1 MTTYHNILKK
11 LNAFTTKYYTKILV
25 KGGLLFIAFGVLF
38 MLVILG
44 VEYFLWLGS
53 TGRLLLLLIF
63 LGVEGFLLF
72 KLVLTPLFYL
82 FKIKRGLSDKEA
94 SLLIGKHFPEVD
106 DKLYN
111 LLDLAENTEQ
121 SDLLLASIEQRAN
134 NLAPI
139 PFSKAIQIKDSF
151 KNAKYLLVPFVLL
164 LLMWVSGDIVSYF
177 DSYKRVVNYD
187 MAYAPPAPF
196 EFRLLSDSLE
206 VYETKEYILSVTT
219 VGNIKP
225 ENVSLV
231 MGNREVVLQ
240 KEKDVFKYVMT
251 PPFESLDFYFKANGI
266 KSQEY
271 QLKVLKV
278 PSIEDFRMVLQ
289 YPRYLEKRNDT
300 LLSTGNAT
308 FPEGTEVKWAIRGE
322 NTERINLRTA
332 DSTVA
337 FNKNGKVFSY
347 AKKVYSDMDYEVV
360 TSNENVRY
368 YESLGFRFSVLKDAF
383 PRIKVKEVLD
393 SLQPNIRYYIGESTD
408 DYKISSLSLVC
419 YPDTNKDAQQRLELG
434 KPNKNYEQFYYTF
447 PAGLSLKEGELYS
460 FYFEVKDNDQLHGGK
475 TAKSQVFRM
484 KVLDSSELQNRA
496 LAVRQDIIDKMDHTL
511 DNFKQQDAAL
521 KEMEKEQKEKSQL
534 GFNDK
539 NKVRDFLR
547 KQEEQENLMQKF
559 SKELKDNLEKA
570 GRDAKL
576 NKLLQERLERQ
587 EKEAQKNE
595 KLLEELKKIAD
606 KISKEELTQ
615 RLEELGKKQ
624 KNRERNLEQLLEL
637 TKRYYVSEKALQI
650 SKDLEKLAE
659 EQQLLS
665 EKTLFEKLR
674 DERQKRL
681 NEKFDA
687 LSKEMEELKK
697 DNQSLQKP
705 MPLGFEKEK
714 EEGVKKDMKE
724 ALDELEKLGDKAPD
738 SSPDATNSS
747 ADKITKKQQSAAQKM
762 KEMSK
767 GMQESASG
775 SGGETLA
782 EDAEMLRQI
791 LDNLITFSFKQELL
805 YNGLGR
811 SDRESSFFMGK
822 LKEQQE
828 LRELFVHVDDSL
840 FALSLRQAEIA
851 EFVNEQITEV
861 YYNTDRALESMAD
874 SQMFEGGSFQKYVL
888 NAANSLSDFLANMLD
903 NMQDNLKAGSGKGQ
917 GAGDMQLP
925 DIIKSQEELKEKM
938 SQMGQGSN
946 PKPGGN
952 GTQGK
957 GESEKEG
964 GSGENGKGNNDGK
977 EGQEKG
983 KNGKN
988 GKPPGGAGTGEMG
1001 DEQLGEL
1008 YEIYKEQQRIR
1019 EAFEKQLKDL
1029 INNDERQLGEKILKQ
1044 MEDFQNSLLENGL
1057 TPKTM
1062 NKMGQLNYELLKMEN
1077 AAQRQ
1082 GQKKERE
1089 STTNTKSFQNPLLTK
1104 PSFLENYRQEIE
1116 ILNRQALPLQQH
1128 FQNKVKEYFKTD
1140 D

>member
-1 MTTYHNILKK
+1 
-11 LNAFTTKYYTKILV
+11 
-25 KGGLLFIAFGVLF
+25 

-44 VEYFLWLGS
+44 VEYFLWLNS

-82 FKIKRGLSDKEA
+82 FKIKRGLSNKEA
-94 SLLIGKHFPEVD
+94 SLLIGKHFPGVD

-121 SDLLLASIEQRAN
+121 SELLLASIEQRAN
-134 NLAPI
+134 NLATI
-139 PFSKAIQIKDSF
+139 PFSKAIDIKDSL
-151 KNAKYLLVPFVLL
+151 KYAKYLLVPVVLL
-164 LLMWVSGDIVSYF
+164 LLVWGSGDIFSYL

-196 EFRLLSDSLE
+196 EFKLLSDSLE

-219 VGNIKP
+219 VGNVKP
-225 ENVSLV
+225 ESVSLV
-231 MGNREVVLQ
+231 MGNREMVLQ
-240 KEKDVFKYVMT
+240 KENDVFRYVMT
-251 PPFESLDFYFKANGI
+251 PPFGTVDFYFKANGI

-271 QLKVLKV
+271 HLKVLKV
-278 PSIEDFRMVLQ
+278 PAIEDFRMVLQ
-289 YPRYLEKRNDT
+289 YPKYLEKRNDT
-300 LLSTGNAT
+300 LWSTGNAT
-308 FPEGTEVKWAIRGE
+308 FPEGTLVRWGIRGE
-322 NTERINLRTA
+322 NTERIDLRTA

-337 FNKNGKVFSY
+337 FRKNGKVFNY
-347 AKKVYSDMDYEVV
+347 GKRVYYDMDYEVV

-408 DYKISSLSLVC
+408 DHKISSLSLIC
-419 YPDTNKDAQQRLELG
+419 YPDANKNAQQRLDLG
-434 KPNKNYEQFYYTF
+434 RPNKNYEQFYYTF
-447 PAGLSLKEGELYS
+447 PSGLSLKEGQLYS

-475 TAKSQVFRM
+475 TSKSQVFSMRI
-484 KVLDSSELQNRA
+484 LDSSQLQHKA
-496 LAVRQDIIDKMDHTL
+496 LAVRQNIIDKMDHTL
-511 DNFKQQDAAL
+511 DKFKRQDAAL
-521 KEMEKEQKEKSQL
+521 KEMGKEQKEKSQL

-547 KQEEQENLMQKF
+547 KQEEQEILMQKF
-559 SKELKDNLEKA
+559 SKELSDNLEKA

-587 EKEAQKNE
+587 EMEAHKNE

-624 KNRERNLEQLLEL
+624 KNRERSLEQLLEL
-637 TKRYYVSEKALQI
+637 TKRYYISEKALQI
-650 SKDLEKLAE
+650 SKELEKLAE
-659 EQQLLS
+659 EQKELS
-665 EKTLFEKLR
+665 EKDLSEKR
-674 DERQKRL
+674 REEGQKRL
-681 NEKFDA
+681 NEKFHA
-687 LSKEMEELKK
+687 LAKEMEELKK
-697 DNQSLQKP
+697 DNQRLQKP
-705 MPLGFEKEK
+705 MPLGFDKDK
-714 EEGVKKDMKE
+714 EEGVKEDMKD
-724 ALDELEKLGDKAPD
+724 ALDELKKLGDKAAEA
-738 SSPDATNSS
+738 SSDATKKS

-767 GMQESASG
+767 GLQESASG

-805 YNGLGR
+805 YSGLGA

-861 YYNTDRALESMAD
+861 YYNTDRALERMAEN
-874 SQMFEGGSFQKYVL
+874 QLFEGGSFQKYVL

-946 PKPGGN
+946 PKPGDHGTDGKGKSDKEGESGEKGN
-952 GTQGK
+952 GNKDGNGGQDKGQNGEKGQAPGSAGTQG
-957 GESEKEG
+957 
-964 GSGENGKGNNDGK
+964 
-977 EGQEKG
+977 
-983 KNGKN
+983 
-988 GKPPGGAGTGEMG
+988 MG
-1001 DEQLGEL
+1001 DEELGEL

-1019 EAFEKQLKDL
+1019 EEFEKQLQDL
-1029 INNDERQLGEKILKQ
+1029 IKNDDRQLGEKILKQ
-1044 MEDFQNSLLENGL
+1044 MEDFQNNLLENGL
-1057 TPKTM
+1057 TPETI

-1089 STTNTKSFQNPLLTK
+1089 SNTSTESFQNPLLTK

-1128 FQNKVKEYFKTD
+1128 YQNRVKEYFKTD